1 MSVDINRRK
10 AVMARSIKLGHCVCN
25 PKLPCPCPNFKE
37 HNICSCAGERMPV
50 KTGEVCLTQYVR
62 KAGCASKIGQ
72 ADLAK
77 ILSKLPPV
85 TDPRVLVGTAAGD
98 DAGIY
103 QLDNRYSLVQTVDV
117 FTPCVDDPYL
127 FGQISAAN
135 SVSDV
140 YAMGGKPLTALSI
153 IGFPIDELDGAIMEA
168 ILRGGMDKLN
178 EAGCALI
185 SGHSINDEE
194 IKCGFAS
201 A

>member
-1 MSVDINRRK
+1 MIPAGNGRFLWNGRNNYMPVDINRRK

-37 HNICSCAGERMPV
+37 HNICSCAGERLPV
-50 KTGEVCLTQYVR
+50 KTGDVSLTQHVR

-85 TDPRVLVGTAAGD
+85 TDPRVLVGAAAGD

-103 QLDNRYSLVQTVDV
+103 KLDDRYSLVQTVDV

-127 FGQISAAN
+127 FGVSKVGLLGDKVQRQEHAREDGDCRKGAPPAA
-135 SVSDV
+135 
-140 YAMGGKPLTALSI
+140 G
-153 IGFPIDELDGAIMEA
+153 
-168 ILRGGMDKLN
+168 
-178 EAGCALI
+178 
-185 SGHSINDEE
+185 
-194 IKCGFAS
+194 
-201 A
+201 